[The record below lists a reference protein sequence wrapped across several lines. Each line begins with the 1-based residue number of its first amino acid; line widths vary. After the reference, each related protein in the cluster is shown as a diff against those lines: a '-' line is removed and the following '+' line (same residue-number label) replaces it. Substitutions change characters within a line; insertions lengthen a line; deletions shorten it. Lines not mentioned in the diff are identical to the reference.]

1 MSKIPSMEELLKAG
15 VHFGHN
21 KSKWHPKMAPFIF
34 TQKNK
39 LHIIN
44 LEETHKMLEQA
55 CEYAKNTVAN
65 GGVVLFLGTKKQA
78 QNVVKEAALSCNMPY
93 VNQRWLG
100 GTLTNSRS
108 VLGLV
113 KKFRK
118 LKADRE
124 TGKFERYTKRERLVL
139 ERKIEKMEPV
149 VGGMENLNNIPNAL
163 FIIDVKKDKTAVL
176 EANRTKVP
184 VIALCDTNVNPTRI
198 AKVIP
203 GNDDAVK
210 SIKLITETIAAA
222 INEGLAMQKEKS
234 ATAVEKK

>member
-1 MSKIPSMEELLKAG
+1 MSKIPSVEELLKAG
-15 VHFGHN
+15 VHFGHH

-55 CEYAKNTVAN
+55 YEYVKNTVAN
-65 GGVVLFLGTKKQA
+65 GGVILFLGTKKQA
-78 QNVVKEAALSCNMPY
+78 QNIIKDAALSCNMPY

-139 ERKIEKMEPV
+139 ERKIEKMEPI
-149 VGGMENLNNIPNAL
+149 VGGMENLNNVPSAL
-163 FIIDVKKDKTAVL
+163 FIVDVKKDKTAVL

-198 AKVIP
+198 TQVIP

-210 SIKLITETIAAA
+210 SIKLIAETIATAVK
-222 INEGLAMQKEKS
+222 EGLTLQKEKS
-234 ATAVEKK
+234 SVAVEKK